1 MARKLQDQVNV
12 VAPSADYPFGRIKN
26 DTGSRDGTPVNEE
39 LYGDIHQFF
48 AKLLNAAG
56 LTANGLPDN
65 TTNGF
70 QLFTALQTWVTNQV
84 ESGFYTPAI
93 TIVSNITS
101 VTANQCRWTRVGKIV
116 TISGSINLTVT
127 SANSDT
133 FIRISLPIESTFPS
147 ATNFAG
153 GSGTYQEI
161 SNYLPVFISSGFP
174 SPNDNKIS
182 IRFECGTDIGNSRVL
197 TFICQYEILP

>member
-48 AKLLNAAG
+48 AKLLNEAG

-70 QLFTALQTWVTNQV
+70 QLFNALVTWLTSKVS
-84 ESGFYTPAI
+84 SGFYTPTI
-93 TIVSNITS
+93 TNSFNVSSITS
-101 VTANQCRWTRVGKIV
+101 IGEFRWNRVGDVV
-116 TISGSINLTVT
+116 TISGTFSLSITNT
-127 SANSDT
+127 A
-133 FIRISLPIESTFPS
+133 IESGVLVSIPVASNFSTTSQASGSGHYHKTEYGVAVRVIASPSDDKLQLTFKEGETFPRELS
-147 ATNFAG
+147 
-153 GSGTYQEI
+153 
-161 SNYLPVFISSGFP
+161 FIA
-174 SPNDNKIS
+174 
-182 IRFECGTDIGNSRVL
+182 
-197 TFICQYEILP
+197 QYKVVI